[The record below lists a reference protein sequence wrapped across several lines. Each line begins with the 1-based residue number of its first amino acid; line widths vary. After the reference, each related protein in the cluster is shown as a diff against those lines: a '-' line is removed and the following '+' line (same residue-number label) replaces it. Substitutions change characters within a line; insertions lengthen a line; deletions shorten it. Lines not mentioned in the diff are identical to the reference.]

1 MLHFIINVRV
11 FRGISVRIQNSWGK
25 MMHLEP
31 LPCLNASG
39 SRQFANYSAKSP
51 LNIKR
56 CQPPL
61 RPFYKI
67 NYKRQIITNVNFS
80 TDCGLVKPAP
90 MPLYLERNQ
99 NTLFTSYWNHPPC
112 PFPNFSILG
121 GPNQDHKKV
130 VRKLTLPNDLYQ
142 LLVFTAS
149 AAYRVSP
156 LARKSSPKEG
166 CCLGSMWF
174 CLAYSSTAA

>member
-1 MLHFIINVRV
+1 M
-11 FRGISVRIQNSWGK
+11 
-25 MMHLEP
+25 EP

-67 NYKRQIITNVNFS
+67 NYKHQIITNVNFS

-99 NTLFTSYWNHPPC
+99 NTLFTSYRNHPPC
-112 PFPNFSILG
+112 PFPNSSILG
-121 GPNQDHKKV
+121 NPNRNHKKI
-130 VRKLTLPNDLYQ
+130 VRKPHASKRSLSTIGL
-142 LLVFTAS
+142 FTAS
-149 AAYRVSP
+149 AGYRVSP